1 MIFKSPVYTQVS
13 GSVGGL
19 TYAHAKGGTMYSR
32 SRTIPVNP
40 QTTFQT
46 QLRNVFAGLVGFWTN
61 VLSSAQRNAW
71 DNYGANTP
79 VTNALGDSIL
89 LSGQNWFVGANTPRA
104 QAALKLSTS
113 ISPVL
118 DAPVVYN
125 RGDLTDSTAIVYS
138 EASGLSL
145 AYDNTD
151 EWAINTGG
159 ALLIFQGQPRNA
171 SRKFFK
177 GPWRL
182 VGAVVG
188 DTTTPP
194 TSPFTATASSI
205 ATNGFAITEAA
216 NIRIATCLVAV
227 QADGR
232 YTSRRIQLSVAPT
245 A

>member
-1 MIFKSPVYTQVS
+1 MKFKSQVYTQVS

-32 SRTIPVNP
+32 ARALPADP
-40 QTTFQT
+40 QTAFQL
-46 QLRNVFAGLVGFWTN
+46 QVRGILAGLVNFWTD
-61 VLSSAQRNAW
+61 VLTSGQRNSWEQYAG
-71 DNYGANTP
+71 NVP

-89 LSGQNWFVGANTPRA
+89 LSGQNWYIGANTPRA
-104 QAALKLSTS
+104 QAAVKLGTS
-113 ISPVL
+113 LSPIA
-118 DAPVVYN
+118 DAPTVYN
-125 RGDLTDSTAIVYS
+125 RGDLTPSSAIAYS

-145 AYDNTD
+145 AYDNAD

-159 ALLIFQGQPRNA
+159 ALLVFQGRPRNQ
-171 SRKFFK
+171 SRLAFK

-182 VGAVVG
+182 VGAVAG

-194 TSPFTATASSI
+194 TSPLTVT
-205 ATNGFAITEAA
+205 AA
-216 NIRIATCLVAV
+216 NITALGFTITEDDFISTALVAV

-232 YTSRRIQLSVAPT
+232 YTTRRIQPSVVAV